1 MCGTMCRSPMQSA
14 IVRKERNVNRAEEI
28 CSGVSVLHNE
38 SLALAKAV
46 VLMSEK
52 IETAIVELQDAPLVI
67 PYDNGG
73 GQTGIRENPEFV
85 AFEKLMASYT
95 KSLRQL
101 TEIVEKGSPSQKS
114 IGVLKELSV
123 IAGKKAG

>member
-1 MCGTMCRSPMQSA
+1 MLFATAEKVTSM
-14 IVRKERNVNRAEEI
+14 NRAEEI
-28 CSGVSVLHNE
+28 CSGINE
-38 SLALAKAV
+38 LYTETLALAKAV

-52 IETAIVELQDAPLVI
+52 IEETIESIKESPLVI

-73 GQTGIRENPEFV
+73 GQSGIRENPEYT

-101 TEIVEKGSPSQKS
+101 TEMVEKGSVSKKT
-114 IGVLKELSV
+114 IGVMKELNA
-123 IAGKKAG
+123 ITKKKVG

>member
-1 MCGTMCRSPMQSA
+1 M
-14 IVRKERNVNRAEEI
+14 KRAEEI
-28 CSGVSVLHNE
+28 CRGVSVLHE
-38 SLALAKAV
+38 EAVALAEAV

-52 IETAIVELQDAPLVI
+52 IKETIDELKDAPLVI

-73 GQTGIRENPEFV
+73 GQAGIRENPQYTS
-85 AFEKLMASYT
+85 FEKLMASYT

-101 TEIVEKGSPSQKS
+101 TEIVEKGSPTQRT
-114 IGVLKELSV
+114 IGIMKELSV

>member
-1 MCGTMCRSPMQSA
+1 MRFVT
-14 IVRKERNVNRAEEI
+14 VRKERNMNRAEEI
-28 CSGVSVLHNE
+28 CRGVSVLHNE
-38 SLALAKAV
+38 ALALAKAV
-46 VLMSEK
+46 VLMSKK
-52 IETAIVELQDAPLVI
+52 IEATITELQDAPLVI

-101 TEIVEKGSPSQKS
+101 TEIVEKGSPSQKT

-123 IAGKKAG
+123 IADKKAG

>member
-1 MCGTMCRSPMQSA
+1 MRFVT
-14 IVRKERNVNRAEEI
+14 VRKERNMNRAEEI
-28 CSGVSVLHNE
+28 CRGVSVLHNE
-38 SLALAKAV
+38 ALALAKAV

-52 IETAIVELQDAPLVI
+52 IEATITELQDAPLVI

-101 TEIVEKGSPSQKS
+101 TEIVEKGSPSQKT

-123 IAGKKAG
+123 IADKKAG

>member
-1 MCGTMCRSPMQSA
+1 MCGTMCRSPMRFA
-14 IVRKERNVNRAEEI
+14 TARKERNVNRAEEI

-114 IGVLKELSV
+114 IGVLKELGV

>member
-1 MCGTMCRSPMQSA
+1 MKKQNITQ
-14 IVRKERNVNRAEEI
+14 AEEI
-28 CSGVSVLHNE
+28 CRGVSVLHDE
-38 SLALAKAV
+38 SVALAEAV
-46 VLMSEK
+46 ILMGEK
-52 IETAIVELQDAPLVI
+52 IKKTINKIKDEPLVI

-73 GQTGIRENPEFV
+73 GQSGIRENPQFT

-101 TEIVEKGSPSQKS
+101 IEIVEKGSPTQKA
-114 IGVLKELSV
+114 IGIMEELSV

>member
-1 MCGTMCRSPMQSA
+1 M
-14 IVRKERNVNRAEEI
+14 KRADEI
-28 CSGVSVLHNE
+28 CKGVSVLHDE

-46 VLMSEK
+46 VMMSEK
-52 IETAIVELQDAPLVI
+52 IEENIKSLKDEPLTI

-73 GQTGIRENPEFV
+73 GQKGIRENPKYT
-85 AFEKLMASYT
+85 AFEKLLATYN

-101 TEIVEKGSPSQKS
+101 IEIVEKGSPSQS
-114 IGVLKELSV
+114 AIGIMQELSV

>member
-1 MCGTMCRSPMQSA
+1 MCRSPMRFA
-14 IVRKERNVNRAEEI
+14 TARKERNVNRAEEI

-52 IETAIVELQDAPLVI
+52 IEAAIVELQDAPLVI

>member
-1 MCGTMCRSPMQSA
+1 M
-14 IVRKERNVNRAEEI
+14 NRAEEI
-28 CSGVSVLHNE
+28 CRGVSVLHNE
-38 SLALAKAV
+38 ALALAKAV

-52 IETAIVELQDAPLVI
+52 IEATITELQDAPLVI

>member
-1 MCGTMCRSPMQSA
+1 MCGTMCKSPMQSA